1 MAFWPVFCFSAKRNK
16 GCFSV
21 TPAGTRSIVNVG
33 NVFGGPNSPT
43 KFCADGPN
51 FRVHILAI
59 LAQKRPNL
67 AKIGIFGHFGARPCW
82 FIWCPVGGLVG
93 GCGARA
99 VSRKTPIYFI
109 ISSVLFH
116 YSAFKLVTFIL
127 TVNFTIA
134 TGH

>member
-21 TPAGTRSIVNVG
+21 TPAGTRSIVNAG
-33 NVFGGPNSPT
+33 NVFAGPNSPT

-67 AKIGIFGHFGARPCW
+67 AKIGIFGHFGPNICLSAL
-82 FIWCPVGGLVG
+82 ILVLCQTKKQWERG
-93 GCGARA
+93 VHLICE
-99 VSRKTPIYFI
+99 
-109 ISSVLFH
+109 
-116 YSAFKLVTFIL
+116 
-127 TVNFTIA
+127 
-134 TGH
+134 